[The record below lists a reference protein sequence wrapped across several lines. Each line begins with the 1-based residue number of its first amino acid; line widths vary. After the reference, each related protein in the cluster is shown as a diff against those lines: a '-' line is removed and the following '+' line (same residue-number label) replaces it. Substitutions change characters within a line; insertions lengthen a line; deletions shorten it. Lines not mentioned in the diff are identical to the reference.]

1 MAQRRSPSSKPKSSK
16 TKSSKTKSSRAKSSR
31 GKAPAAKAKAAKTK
45 TKSMKSKVAAPKRA
59 APKKKKPVAKTAA
72 GKKAAAKIAKTKR
85 PAAAKPAP
93 RRTAPAIQGRRPRR
107 TKGGRPPGFERTAK
121 IGVETRTEDLLPN
134 SRSTRESPR
143 PLTAPDGYVYESD
156 ARQSADE
163 TFTPGNLVPG
173 NVGEAKPA
181 PRRRGVSRSSET
193 ESIPAEGAA
202 ATAGPAKGSFDEAAA
217 AGQGNRDAEIAGQQ
231 RDSAVSA
238 PNEDY
243 GRAKTSDRKANE

>member
-59 APKKKKPVAKTAA
+59 APKKKKPVATAA
-72 GKKAAAKIAKTKR
+72 GKKATAKIAKTKR
-85 PAAAKPAP
+85 PAAAKPAA
-93 RRTAPAIQGRRPRR
+93 RRTAPAIQGRRPHR

-143 PLTAPDGYVYESD
+143 PQAAPDGYVYESD

-231 RDSAVSA
+231 RDSAAPA

-243 GRAKTSDRKANE
+243 GRPKTSDRKANE